1 MCVDVHVCARARQRV
16 GVRVRVRVRERDY
29 RLAAML
35 SFEAKPLTLS
45 EKNQTA
51 SAVADSIAIF
61 LPRNANVAQLIA
73 LAASSAS
80 PSRAVEIEKNFVNAR
95 LKAITA
101 YYGPLVAWS

>member
-1 MCVDVHVCARARQRV
+1 
-16 GVRVRVRVRERDY
+16 
-29 RLAAML
+29 ML

-45 EKNQTA
+45 EQNQTA

-73 LAASSAS
+73 LAASCPSTLAASCPSAAVL
-80 PSRAVEIEKNFVNAR
+80 PPRAVEIEKNFVNAR

-101 YYGPLVAWS
+101 YYGPLVALL